1 MDAKTF
7 YFLRFCWK
15 IDTYLTPSQA
25 VKSKICHGYMNCNFY
40 PLVKQKYYVNVGFV
54 DGQLF
59 FQVSEEYKLVPDTL
73 YLTVNVID
81 RFLSQN
87 YIEKKRLQLLGVS
100 SMLIAS

>member
-1 MDAKTF
+1 MLENGNF
-7 YFLRFCWK
+7 IW
-15 IDTYLTPSQA
+15 TPSQV
-25 VKSKICHGYMNCNFY
+25 VKSIIFHGYMNKNFH
-40 PLVKQKYYVNVGFV
+40 LLGKQKYFVNVNFV

-87 YIEKKRLQLLGVS
+87 YIEKKRLQLLGVA